1 MRFGGLASTHLR
13 LGCGP
18 LLGGFL
24 LSGGASRCFFL
35 LLLDARGFGF
45 RRGRL
50 LFSLEARGG
59 LLFLLLNASGL
70 GRGGLLGALALA
82 PFGFRLDLRL
92 RFRLAGRNRLL
103 AVIVLQ
109 TLYILRVDG
118 ARRVR
123 EALLL
128 GRGLSR
134 VISGVEGALL
144 GRRFFT
150 GGRRRRV
157 HVCFLAGDLF
167 GLGNERRGA

>member
-13 LGCGP
+13 FRSSS
-18 LLGGFL
+18 LLGFL

-35 LLLDARGFGF
+35 LFLEARGLRLALSFGL
-45 RRGRL
+45 RCGRL
-50 LFSLEARGG
+50 LFRFKARGG
-59 LLFLLLNASGL
+59 LVFLLLNASGF

-92 RFRLAGRNRLL
+92 RFRLASRNRLL

-128 GRGLSR
+128 RRDL
-134 VISGVEGALL
+134 VVFYAVEGALL
-144 GRRFFT
+144 GRCFFA
-150 GGRRRRV
+150 GGRRRL
-157 HVCFLAGDLF
+157 H
-167 GLGNERRGA
+167 